1 MDIAILFLRIRLK
14 ILVNFM
20 HLRVKITLFMT
31 ESSQFKVENHLN
43 QKFNWSHRQMMLNG
57 ILNAANKLY
66 CHDIYVFFFFV
77 CLFQKSIQLKTYK
90 MSEQETTAIVQ
101 TFQCALVRHLV

>member
-1 MDIAILFLRIRLK
+1 
-14 ILVNFM
+14 M

-57 ILNAANKLY
+57 ILNAVNKLY
-66 CHDIYVFFFFV
+66 CHDIYAFF
-77 CLFQKSIQLKTYK
+77 LFISKIHTVKNIQNVGTRDNSHCTDIPMCFGAPSCIKT
-90 MSEQETTAIVQ
+90 VV
-101 TFQCALVRHLV
+101 L